1 VIDLRSR
8 PQIQPALGHGN
19 DHLVLCFISMVTY
32 SSGEST
38 TASPFE
44 TALRAASGR
53 AGEETGLPSL
63 RASGR
68 GDGTPFP
75 QGERPTTL
83 AGHPEEARCG
93 RAVSK
98 DQGERIRKRI
108 YEMLYLV
115 MHEKVLQVGIAIRR
129 QDPDRQTTM
138 PRTSCETLG
147 NQGS

>member
-1 VIDLRSR
+1 VFHKYGDVFFWRIDYRLSLRDG
-8 PQIQPALGHGN
+8 P
-19 DHLVLCFISMVTY
+19 
-32 SSGEST
+32 SG
-38 TASPFE
+38 F
-44 TALRAASGR
+44 
-53 AGEETGLPSL
+53 L

-98 DQGERIRKRI
+98 DQGKRIRKRI